1 MRYLKSFSERI
12 SHKDLSGLV
21 LDIEDFLYE
30 LRDLGIT
37 MVIFPNPDNQPI
49 QFNMLRHY
57 LSGNLPHTGSV
68 LDKNFKV
75 ILRGDF
81 TSLSDRDREDVLV
94 VIERIESII
103 RDFGLGVEVF
113 CGLGRYNTSDGTRLE
128 WDLLRFIDKVEIF
141 IIKI

>member
-12 SHKDLSGLV
+12 SHKDLSELV
-21 LDIEDFLYE
+21 LDIED
-30 LRDLGIT
+30 LRY
-37 MVIFPNPDNQPI
+37 
-49 QFNMLRHY
+49 H
-57 LSGNLPHTGSV
+57 
-68 LDKNFKV
+68 DKNFKV

-81 TSLSDRDREDVLV
+81 TSLSDADREDVLV

-113 CGLGRYNTSDGTRLE
+113 CGLGKYNTSDKTRLE

>member
-12 SHKDLSGLV
+12 SHKDLSELV
-21 LDIEDFLYE
+21 LDIEDLRYE
-30 LRDLGIT
+30 LGDLGIT
-37 MVIFPNPDNQPI
+37 MVIFPNPDSQPI

-57 LSGNLPHTGSV
+57 LSGNLPDTGSV
-68 LDKNFKV
+68 HDKNFKV

-81 TSLSDRDREDVLV
+81 TSLSDADRQDVLV

-113 CGLGRYNTSDGTRLE
+113 CGLGKYNTSDKTRLE